1 MYCLGDII
9 GYGADPSKCIEIVK
23 KKTKLCVAG
32 NHDHASIGKMDIT
45 YFNPFARFAIEW
57 TAEQISKEDVMYL
70 NALGF
75 NSKIRDFMIV
85 HSSPFKPEEWDYIL
99 VEEDADKAFK
109 NFDLPFCFVG
119 HSHQPLVWEVDEKG
133 RINCTNGRNIKL
145 RDASRYIINTGSV
158 GQPRDGDPRSS
169 YAIFDTVRNEISI
182 LRIDYDIEMAQKK
195 MISAGLPEYLIE
207 RLSCG
212 V

>member
-1 MYCLGDII
+1 M
-9 GYGADPSKCIEIVK
+9 
-23 KKTKLCVAG
+23 
-32 NHDHASIGKMDIT
+32 T

-57 TAEQISKEDVMYL
+57 TAGQISKEEVMYL
-70 NALGF
+70 DTLGF
-75 NSKIRDFMIV
+75 NSKIKNFIIV

-109 NFDLPFCFVG
+109 NFDLPICFVG
-119 HSHQPLVWEVDEKG
+119 HSHQPLIWEMDEKG
-133 RINCTNGRNIKL
+133 HVNCIDGSNIKM

-169 YAIFDTVRNEISI
+169 YAIYDNVQNEISI
-182 LRIDYDIEMAQKK
+182 LRIDYDIKIAQKK
-195 MISAGLPEYLIE
+195 MIAAGLPEYLIE
-207 RLSCG
+207 RLSFG